1 MKINQFLLG
10 ICMIFTCFISFGYV
24 QGRQSNASVKISETG
39 NIYQFRAKYNQ
50 AKTRK
55 IQEYM
60 SESLKDTE
68 FKFTNTQLDANL
80 TLNGGI
86 NFYIKSYAGEL
97 ALKFDKR
104 KNNTDDYTKFK
115 KMCEGI
121 KTIVQEN

>member
-1 MKINQFLLG
+1 MKINHLLIV
-10 ICMIFTCFISFGYV
+10 ICLASICFISPGYV
-24 QGRQSNASVKISETG
+24 QGRQGNTAVKISETG
-39 NIYQFRAKYNQ
+39 NIYQFKVKYDQ
-50 AKTRK
+50 AKTRR

-60 SESLKDTE
+60 TESLKETG

-86 NFYIKSYAGEL
+86 NFYIRSYAGDL

-104 KNNTDDYTKFK
+104 KNNTDDYAKFK

>member
-1 MKINQFLLG
+1 MKINHFLVG
-10 ICMIFTCFISFGYV
+10 ICLASICFISPGYV
-24 QGRQSNASVKISETG
+24 QERQGNTAVKISETG
-39 NIYQFRAKYNQ
+39 NIYQFKARYDQ
-50 AKTRK
+50 TKTRR

-60 SESLKDTE
+60 SESLKETG

-86 NFYIKSYAGEL
+86 NFYIRSYAGEL